1 MSKFTKGGRNLSKS
15 DALIESRS
23 LRESVIDRTDVLDKV
38 KKLVMLPDDL
48 HISVEMAASYFEVS
62 KSTIEAVIHDHR
74 DEVESDGLKVLRGEE
89 LTCFKQVANISKR
102 ARAFTIIPRRAV
114 LRIGMLLR
122 DSKVAKTVRDYLL
135 NVEEVARK
143 ETPQVIDKAAE
154 FEMKRLRAEAM
165 LKNAKVREA
174 KLIMQMTEKFKD
186 KLSSESIEAL
196 IGTATAIITDSPV
209 LPAPKIEKTYTAEE
223 IARELGTTSNMIGRM
238 ANKLGLKTAKYGYN
252 ILGKSKYSE
261 KQVPQFIYN
270 ELGRQELIKAYKEK
284 EKTVSS

>member
-1 MSKFTKGGRNLSKS
+1 MGKS
-15 DALIESRS
+15 DALIESKS

-38 KKLVMLPDDL
+38 KKLLMLPDNL
-48 HISVEMAASYFEVS
+48 HISVEMAAEYYEVGIRAITS
-62 KSTIEAVIHDHR
+62 LIHDNR
-74 DEVESDGLKVLRGEE
+74 DELKSDGLRIIRGNE
-89 LTCFKQVANISKR
+89 LISLKEMGIVGKNT
-102 ARAFTIIPRRAV
+102 AGFTIIPRRAV

-122 DSKVAKTVRDYLL
+122 DSEVAKTVRDYLL

-143 ETPQVIDKAAE
+143 EIPQSINNAAE
-154 FEMKRLRAEAM
+154 LEMKRVRVEAM

-186 KLSSESIEAL
+186 KLSGESIEAL
-196 IGTATAIITDSPV
+196 IGTATAIITDSPM

-223 IARELGTTSNMIGRM
+223 IARELGTSSNMVGRL
-238 ANKLGLKTAKYGYN
+238 ANKLNLKTAKYGYS
-252 ILGKSKYSE
+252 ILGKSKYSD

-270 ELGRQELIKAYKEK
+270 ETGRQELIKAFREK